1 MTNWQWAVV
10 AIVCVIAGIV
20 VSRLLIPTRK
30 RNRAPTARKTADE
43 IAVSEL
49 LPWLALQPC

>member
-20 VSRLLIPTRK
+20 VSRLLNPDAKKKPGSDRK
-30 RNRAPTARKTADE
+30 KDG
-43 IAVSEL
+43 
-49 LPWLALQPC
+49 